1 MPSEDERL
9 ITLGKDADAKFK
21 KEVSMATSCALRQ
34 AESTVLT
41 RRCDGS
47 TYSAKRSRSPDSWAQ
62 NESIVSE
69 KLKVC
74 PLFDLVNPKYSRFY
88 LSTRMFLF
96 TVLAFCRGICLLHA
110 SMLHGDYCNQLLE
123 KRLHQILVIQSPI
136 LVI

>member
-47 TYSAKRSRSPDSWAQ
+47 TYSAKRSRSPDSWTQ
-62 NESIVSE
+62 TERSVSE
-69 KLKVC
+69 KQQVYH
-74 PLFDLVNPKYSRFY
+74 VEYSINIGHRI
-88 LSTRMFLF
+88 LSSMVSFVIDMFLVF
-96 TVLAFCRGICLLHA
+96 
-110 SMLHGDYCNQLLE
+110 
-123 KRLHQILVIQSPI
+123 
-136 LVI
+136 